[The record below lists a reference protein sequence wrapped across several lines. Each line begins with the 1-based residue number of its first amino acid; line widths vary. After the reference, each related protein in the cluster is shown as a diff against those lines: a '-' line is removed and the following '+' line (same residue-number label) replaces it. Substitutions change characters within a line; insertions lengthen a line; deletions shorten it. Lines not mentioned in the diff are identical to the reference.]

1 MKREK
6 TMILR
11 FYNVEDD
18 SDDDD
23 DDDDVFLM
31 MRPRITFKI
40 FFFSS

>member
-6 TMILR
+6 TMIL
-11 FYNVEDD
+11 YVEDD
-18 SDDDD
+18 SDDDDD